1 MAAVNAAAEPILCA
15 LAMEELSR
23 SRRDDTANDREII

>member
-15 LAMEELSR
+15 LAMEEL
-23 SRRDDTANDREII
+23 NRELSVTWLHHA